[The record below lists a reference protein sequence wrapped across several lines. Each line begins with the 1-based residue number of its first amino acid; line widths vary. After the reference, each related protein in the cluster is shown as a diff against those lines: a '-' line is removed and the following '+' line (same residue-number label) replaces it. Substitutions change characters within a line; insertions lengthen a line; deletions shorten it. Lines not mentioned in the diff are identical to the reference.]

1 MWEKKLICQKRE
13 EVKYAKEKLCDFGR
27 HFVDNQG
34 LPVPVSTLSDILK
47 EKDKCMSYVCL
58 PTSEGSGQLC
68 LELEGLVSAVV
79 PRYLLVYSIA
89 REIYMC
95 TRVNF
100 SLVNDS
106 VRSS

>member
-13 EVKYAKEKLCDFGR
+13 KVKYAKEKLCDFRKALCG
-27 HFVDNQG
+27 FVDNQG

-58 PTSEGSGQLC
+58 PTSEGSSQLC

-79 PRYLLVYSIA
+79 P
-89 REIYMC
+89 
-95 TRVNF
+95 T
-100 SLVNDS
+100 
-106 VRSS
+106 